1 MVAGMADVVKLNHV
15 VESEVPDGTELEVG
29 LMPTEA

>member
-15 VESEVPDGTELEVG
+15 VESEVIGGPWLDRTG
-29 LMPTEA
+29 LNLR